1 MKTSTVIA
9 VVAALLVVGGAYW
22 YWSSGQMA
30 LPGTPAADTAG
41 DNGTN
46 DQGVAGQPNTGG
58 TVPAGN
64 TNPTQTNVLAI
75 TADATLGQF
84 LTANNGMAVYTY
96 DGDATGV
103 SNCTGSC
110 ADTWPP
116 FTVSSSASI
125 KAPDNVSGTVGTIR
139 RADNSLQ
146 VTYNGKPLYFYSK
159 DTVAGKASGQGN
171 GGVWFVIKP

>member
-9 VVAALLVVGGAYW
+9 VVAALVVVGGAYW

-30 LPGTPAADTAG
+30 LPGTPAADTT
-41 DNGTN
+41 D
-46 DQGVAGQPNTGG
+46 NTGANGQGTAGTQPG

-64 TNPTQTNVLAI
+64 TNPTQMNVLAI

-84 LTANNGMAVYTY
+84 LTANNGMAVYTH
-96 DGDATGV
+96 DGDTTGV

-110 ADTWPP
+110 ADMWPP
-116 FTVSSSASI
+116 YTVSSSVSI
-125 KAPDNVSGTVGTIR
+125 KAPANVSGTVGTIR

-159 DTVAGKASGQGN
+159 DTVAGKASGQGSGN
-171 GGVWFVIKP
+171 VWFVLKP